1 MRIAI
6 FTDSFFPGCGGT
18 EKAVLGLADALTKLG
33 NQVAVCCPRY
43 GKDDKDDFS
52 FLVFRAKSIK
62 VTKNDRYGLP
72 GLTKSFKKNLNKFA
86 PDIIHCQTVSPMT
99 SFAIKYAKKHN
110 IPVVST
116 IHTNFKTAFSR
127 SIKSRFIVNLLIR
140 DLVKKLNKSDSVT
153 TVGYAMAEELKAYGY
168 YGNVDIIKNGAMFGK
183 VDDVEI
189 LKPPALKSYGLEN
202 EHNILLFVGHIVKFK
217 NLQFTMDALKIISKT
232 FPDFKML
239 FVGAGLDD
247 NYFRNYAK
255 KIGIND
261 KVLFTGQITDKEM
274 LHSLYS
280 ISDLFVFPSIFDT
293 DGLVIV
299 EAAVHKVPSITLK
312 NTGASERIT
321 DNVSGFIEENDVNK
335 FANRIIEIL
344 KDKKSLKEIGE
355 NAEKMIP
362 KSWETTAKEYL
373 GIYHNLLNK
382 K

>member
-1 MRIAI
+1 MKIAI

-18 EKAVLGLADALTKLG
+18 EKAVLGLAEALTKLG
-33 NQVAVCCPRY
+33 NKVAVCCPKF
-43 GKDDKDDFS
+43 GKNDIDDYSFS
-52 FLVFRAKSIK
+52 VFRAKSIK
-62 VTKNDRYGLP
+62 VTKNDRYALP
-72 GLTKSFKKNLNKFA
+72 GLTKSFKKNLEEFS

-99 SFAIKYAKKHN
+99 TFAIKYAKKHN

-116 IHTNFKTAFSR
+116 IHTNFKTAFAR
-127 SIKSRFIVNLLIR
+127 SIKSKFIVNLLIK

-153 TVGYAMAEELKAYGY
+153 TVGYTMAEELKTYGY
-168 YGNVDIIKNGAMFGK
+168 NGKVDVIKNGAMFGK

-189 LKPPALKSYGLEN
+189 LKPLALKTYNLEN

-217 NLQFTMDALKIISKT
+217 NLQFTMDALKIINQT
-232 FPDFKML
+232 YPDFKML

-280 ISDLFVFPSIFDT
+280 VSDLFVFPSIFDT
-293 DGLVIV
+293 DGLVVV

-312 NTGASERIT
+312 TTGASERIT
-321 DNVSGFIEENDVNK
+321 DNISGFVEENDVEK
-335 FANRIIEIL
+335 FANRIISIL
-344 KDKKSLKEIGE
+344 KDKKTLKEIGA

-362 KSWETTAKEYL
+362 KSWETTAKEYCE
-373 GIYHNLLNK
+373 IYNKLLEK
-382 K
+382 